1 MSNHYNDEIIER
13 LVEEILEE
21 TPDISDEDL
30 KQEVESRF
38 DLLPDGSD
46 FKDMDIDIE
55 DFLYEYERDKK
66 EDCNDRIQ
74 ESFV

>member
-1 MSNHYNDEIIER
+1 MSNHYNDEIIES

-30 KQEVESRF
+30 KQEVENRF

-46 FKDMDIDIE
+46 LNDMDIDIE

-66 EDCNDRIQ
+66 E
-74 ESFV
+74 VM

>member
-1 MSNHYNDEIIER
+1 MSNHYNDEIVER
-13 LVEEILEE
+13 LIEEILEE

-46 FKDMDIDIE
+46 LNDTDIDIE

-66 EDCNDRIQ
+66 E
-74 ESFV
+74 VM

>member
-66 EDCNDRIQ
+66 EGL
-74 ESFV
+74 

>member
-55 DFLYEYERDKK
+55 DFLYEYERYKK
-66 EDCNDRIQ
+66 EGL
-74 ESFV
+74 

>member
-66 EDCNDRIQ
+66 E
-74 ESFV
+74 VM

>member
-46 FKDMDIDIE
+46 F
-55 DFLYEYERDKK
+55 
-66 EDCNDRIQ
+66 
-74 ESFV
+74 